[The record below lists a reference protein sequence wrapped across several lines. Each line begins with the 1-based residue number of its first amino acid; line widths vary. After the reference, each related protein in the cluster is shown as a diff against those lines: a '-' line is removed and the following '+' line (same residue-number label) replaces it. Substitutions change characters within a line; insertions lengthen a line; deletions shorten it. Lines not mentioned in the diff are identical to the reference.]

1 MEYAELHVHTSK
13 KLKRWVSFI
22 MSHAIVVKFVH
33 LYGQKNQSAQIGQIM
48 DMLFNTI

>member
-1 MEYAELHVHTSK
+1 MEYAELHVRTYK

-22 MSHAIVVKFVH
+22 ISHAIVVKFVH
-33 LYGQKNQSAQIGQIM
+33 LYGQNQSAQIGQIM